1 MAAVSDR
8 SSAVRLRG
16 HPGGLAGHLVWPEV
30 GPQLV
35 TVQLALGEPKE
46 TPVVAHVL
54 PVGGKGL
61 CSLEITL
68 PTWTPPGSYQGTVRV
83 GDEERRI
90 VVDVEPR
97 ARLQVAPR
105 LLSLR
110 GRPKDRVQ
118 AEVQLS
124 NVGNVATEVRGA
136 YLFALY
142 DPSTLERATARAFV
156 SGGTTSL
163 EFGDEMVAGLRE
175 GFAGMVRLKV
185 DAGAGPLEPGDGRS
199 LQVTLHLPEGLRSG
213 QTYEGTWRI
222 DSLGYNIEV
231 EAADGTAPEETPR

>member
-1 MAAVSDR
+1 VAAVSDR
-8 SSAVRLRG
+8 SSLRLRG
-16 HPGGLAGHLVWPEV
+16 HPGGLAGHLVWPGA

-35 TVQLALGEPKE
+35 TVQLAVDAGGP
-46 TPVVAHVL
+46 TPVVGHIL
-54 PVGGKGL
+54 PVGAKGL

-97 ARLQVAPR
+97 PRLQVEPR
-105 LLSLR
+105 LLSVR

-118 AEVQLS
+118 AEVTIS
-124 NVGNVATEVRGA
+124 NTGNVVSEVRGA

-142 DPSTLERATARAFV
+142 DPSALERATARAFL
-156 SGGTTSL
+156 SGETTSQG
-163 EFGDEMVAGLRE
+163 FNDQIVTGLRE

-185 DAGAGPLEPGDGRS
+185 DAGAGPLEPGDSRS
-199 LQVTLHLPEGLRSG
+199 LQATLHLPDGLRAG

-222 DSLGYNIEV
+222 DSLGYNVEV
-231 EAADGTAPEETPR
+231 EATDGAAPEENPR